1 MTSGQNNDGQIKLGE
16 GARNFLGPN
25 LAQNWEGMG
34 RGAVI
39 SGQLLELATYVGG
52 HAGRVSLGNHFD
64 SKVPVVRSFN

>member
-25 LAQNWEGMG
+25 LAQNREGMG
-34 RGAVI
+34 QGAVI

-52 HAGRVSLGNHFD
+52 HAG
-64 SKVPVVRSFN
+64 

>member
-1 MTSGQNNDGQIKLGE
+1 MTSGQNIDGQIKSGE

-25 LAQNWEGMG
+25 LAQNREGMG

-52 HAGRVSLGNHFD
+52 HAG
-64 SKVPVVRSFN
+64 